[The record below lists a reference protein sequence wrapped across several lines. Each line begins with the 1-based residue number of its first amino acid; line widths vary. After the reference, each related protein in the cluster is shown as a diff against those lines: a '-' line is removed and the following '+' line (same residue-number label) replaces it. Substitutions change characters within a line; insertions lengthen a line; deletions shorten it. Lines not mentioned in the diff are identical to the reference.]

1 MASTDKTRTRAQL
14 PADMTLY
21 TFSFSQSSEKIRWIL
36 DVLGLA
42 YHEERM
48 TPFFHLSP
56 NLRMTGGF
64 SPSVPILRAGG
75 EIVQD
80 STRIIEWLDE
90 RYAPLPLLSKDPET
104 RTAIMNAESRFDMA
118 GPHVVRLMYDV
129 LLGRPEQVRR
139 MWARD
144 AGWVRGLA
152 LRASFPALQAV
163 FRRGIGSNEV
173 ALAYSRRLVERAM
186 NEIDRAVEQGNE
198 YLQDGRLTV
207 ADITAA
213 ARLAPLVCPPQHP
226 VFGDE
231 GYRDALAPLIERWR
245 GRPAFDWVLRRY
257 RQDRLPR
264 PAAVTPVAENAG
276 TRPPLGRQ
284 KS

>member
-1 MASTDKTRTRAQL
+1 MK
-14 PADMTLY
+14 PAEPAMPAPELTLF

-36 DVLGLA
+36 DALGLA
-42 YHEERM
+42 YREERM

-64 SPSVPILRAGG
+64 SPSVPILRAGD

-90 RYAPLPLLSKDPET
+90 RYAPLPLLSADPT
-104 RTAIMNAESRFDMA
+104 LRTAIMNAESRFDMA
-118 GPHVVRLMYDV
+118 GPHVVRLMYEV
-129 LLGRPEQVRR
+129 LLQQPDQVRQ

-144 AGWVRGLA
+144 AGWLRGLA
-152 LRASFPALQAV
+152 LRAAFPALQAV

-173 ALAYSRRLVERAM
+173 ALAYSRRIVERAM
-186 NEIDRAVEQGNE
+186 NEIDRAVEQGHD
-198 YLQDGRLTV
+198 YLVDGRLSV

-226 VFGDE
+226 VFGRED
-231 GYRDALAPLIERWR
+231 YRAALAPLIERWR
-245 GRPAFDWVLRRY
+245 GRAAFDWVLARY
-257 RQDRLPR
+257 RQDRLAPGVVGHGVDGR
-264 PAAVTPVAENAG
+264 PVAGVQRGSAG
-276 TRPPLGRQ
+276 R
-284 KS
+284 